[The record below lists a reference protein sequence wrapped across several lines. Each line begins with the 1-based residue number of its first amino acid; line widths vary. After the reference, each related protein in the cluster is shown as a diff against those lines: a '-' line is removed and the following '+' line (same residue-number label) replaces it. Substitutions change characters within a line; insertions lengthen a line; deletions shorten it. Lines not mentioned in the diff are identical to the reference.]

1 MLGVLSRE
9 DYQRHILRLAREAKA
24 EVVEMMQNVSYLSR
38 VSRGELLRMAMLFKP
53 VTFYRGDLIAAQGSL
68 PSAVTFVCSGVA
80 SMTAAVTG
88 ADGKQKNVE
97 VMQLAIGSTVE
108 PIGMQ
113 IVGDDAKPF
122 QWSLRATTVCEGFR
136 IARNVAKRVLNKRF
150 VLQALKEHEETVAT
164 LIARRVEQSNAG
176 EDVRSSLGF
185 ARRNPS
191 HRARID
197 NAIAAGRAGRTAA
210 KGPAA
215 SAKKPP
221 PDYRRPS
228 VYVPEVKDELAEEQR
243 QIMRRADYA
252 RHHPHRR
259 VLHQPKSPRS
269 LPAAMLRDRSVVAF
283 GKSIRQP
290 GLATHED
297 QELLWCAND
306 PTTFVGV
313 AAGCCW
319 WWWFVSRLCKS

>member
-53 VTFYRGDLIAAQGSL
+53 VTFYRGDLIATQGSL

-88 ADGKQKNVE
+88 TDGKQKNVE

-197 NAIAAGRAGRTAA
+197 NAIAAGRAGRSAA